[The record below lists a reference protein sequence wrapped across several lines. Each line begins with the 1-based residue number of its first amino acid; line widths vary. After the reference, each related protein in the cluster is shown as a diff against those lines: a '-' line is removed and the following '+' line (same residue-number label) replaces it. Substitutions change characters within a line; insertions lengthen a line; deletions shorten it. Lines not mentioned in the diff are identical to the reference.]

1 MQDPLRPRSRDQ
13 CLGTGFIFMCEFL
26 SVNGQ
31 SNLIYL
37 NQWVSGVCVEGECE
51 SWGRALLEGKGSI
64 HTWPKNPIMAR
75 ISEYLSS
82 DSFPDSFGDALVTH

>member
-1 MQDPLRPRSRDQ
+1 MLLLINFVLAKYVKLMPSYGRIWPSM
-13 CLGTGFIFMCEFL
+13 CNAMLGH
-26 SVNGQ
+26 
-31 SNLIYL
+31 NLVG
-37 NQWVSGVCVEGECE
+37 VSEVCVEGEFE

-64 HTWPKNPIMAR
+64 HTWPKNPMMAR